1 VGGWR
6 EGVAPR
12 MEEEQ
17 TRRCLHCTRGE
28 EADLSREEGQSKQEE
43 AGLRKLDYRE
53 EERQREADKA
63 AEHSWRLDWKE
74 EGVCPIVQSASS
86 STHDLLTCAAAAA
99 PPRTGAPHAVP
110 AVTSASYLQHDRRT
124 EVAAL
129 RQLHSAGMARFLR
142 SAACHGC
149 TTARAELSA
158 WEKRRVTLDTRPV
171 SRRGSCWG
179 PALRAEFGAHKGA
192 AFYAV
197 DHAG

>member
-1 VGGWR
+1 
-6 EGVAPR
+6 

-99 PPRTGAPHAVP
+99 PPRTGAPHAVQKLQP
-110 AVTSASYLQHDRRT
+110 SASFTPQAWHAFC
-124 EVAAL
+124 AAL
-129 RQLHSAGMARFLR
+129 LATGVPQLVQNLAPG
-142 SAACHGC
+142 
-149 TTARAELSA
+149 
-158 WEKRRVTLDTRPV
+158 RRD
-171 SRRGSCWG
+171 
-179 PALRAEFGAHKGA
+179 E
-192 AFYAV
+192 
-197 DHAG
+197 